1 MAKFLKVGITKT
13 LSTDLYVEVP
23 DDFDPWSIMRASHR
37 AELGVI
43 AMETTDRSDWDEF
56 EWEKTVEACEAM
68 VVPES
73 EASQFM
79 VSRLRGV

>member
-1 MAKFLKVGITKT
+1 MAKFLKVGVTKT
-13 LSTDLYVEVP
+13 FSTDLYVEVP
-23 DDFDPWSIMRASHR
+23 DDFDPVSIMRASHR
-37 AELGVI
+37 DVIGTI

-56 EWEKTVEACEAM
+56 EWEKTVEACEVM

-79 VSRLRGV
+79 VGRLRGV